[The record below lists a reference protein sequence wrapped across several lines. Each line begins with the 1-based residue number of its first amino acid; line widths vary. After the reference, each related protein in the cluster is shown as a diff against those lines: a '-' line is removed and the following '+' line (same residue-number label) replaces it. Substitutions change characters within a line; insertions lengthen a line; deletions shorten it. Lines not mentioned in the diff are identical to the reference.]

1 MMKLMKAVLLS
12 FVAGVVAAG
21 CANRSDTQIQQ
32 VPTPAPSAT
41 ITSESPVE
49 QTRSSPT
56 PEPQQTNATAVSSP
70 TSAGALWQ
78 PPEPPVFRQSAPPPF
93 LRYEAG
99 APNSGDDI
107 VIELGN
113 YMASAWRQGGNFDQ
127 LETEPGDLYHVKAL
141 IAAAQLF
148 SLRDSYSGGNG
159 NDNGNGLQHTI
170 AYTETGQVK
179 RVTFVEVDGQTDAP
193 QALIDLVAA
202 VRRVGELPPMAG
214 KGANYDEPATVT
226 YQVVQLGPTIILQIQ
241 PDGLAR
247 LYHSDEYLASMQ
259 LTEQQLSE
267 VASLV
272 RAADFFALD
281 EYYTFQEPE
290 GVIAEVPYGGVI
302 VTQGGLSKMVEARGS
317 QASPEGFNLLR
328 EKLAELED
336 LVQGTGTPSGAP
348 DTLIGYMLITNEHT
362 WALGIDTEG
371 GVHWDPHVRDE
382 AVGQLSQQELAELVA
397 MFEQGGFYGMQDWYE
412 PRRDTR
418 DITTE
423 HRVIVWINKDGE
435 ETNVQAVSGAA
446 VPPGYQAIL
455 ERLAEIHARFQKLQG
470 GISGAPGM
478 PPTGVESTIDSSIEA
493 LSALP

>member
-1 MMKLMKAVLLS
+1 
-12 FVAGVVAAG
+12 
-21 CANRSDTQIQQ
+21 
-32 VPTPAPSAT
+32 
-41 ITSESPVE
+41 
-49 QTRSSPT
+49 
-56 PEPQQTNATAVSSP
+56 
-70 TSAGALWQ
+70 
-78 PPEPPVFRQSAPPPF
+78 VFKQSAPPPF
-93 LRYEAG
+93 LRYEVG
-99 APNSGDDI
+99 APNSGGDT
-107 VIELGN
+107 VVELGN
-113 YMASAWRQGGNFDQ
+113 YMASTWRQGGNIDQ
-127 LETEPGDLYHVKAL
+127 VETEPGDLYHVKAL
-141 IAAAQLF
+141 IATAQLF
-148 SLRDSYSGGNG
+148 SLRDTYSGGTG
-159 NDNGNGLQHTI
+159 NGNGNGIQHSI

-179 RVTFVEVDGQTDAP
+179 RVTFVEVNGQTDAP

-214 KGANYDEPATVT
+214 KGSNYDEPATVT

-247 LYHSDEYLASMQ
+247 LYHYDKYLASMQ
-259 LTEQQLSE
+259 LTQQQLSE
-267 VASLV
+267 VTSLI

-281 EYYTFQEPE
+281 EFYTFQDPE

-317 QASPEGFNLLR
+317 QASPEDFNLLR

-348 DTLIGYMLITNEHT
+348 DTLIGYMLMTNDHT
-362 WALGIDTEG
+362 WTLGIDAEG

-382 AVGQLSQQELAELVA
+382 TVGQLTSQELAALVA

-423 HRVIVWINKDGE
+423 HRVIVWINKDGK
-435 ETNVQAVSGAA
+435 ETNVQAVSGAS

-455 ERLAEIHARFQKLQG
+455 ERLAEIHARFQKHQG
-470 GISGAPGM
+470 GTSGAPGM
-478 PPTGVESTIDSSIEA
+478 PPTGAESTIDPSTEA